1 MKTIILI
8 GMVSLGFLNQNHAA
22 SAEQTSFINQSDNEQ
37 FLELV
42 SLKTRIKVV
51 ENTTEKN
58 FYFDPTTVLPKAI
71 KSLEQEIREDNLII
85 EGNIE
90 TQVTLSGLYSTSIQ
104 KIIQEDIQVTE
115 AKDLDVY
122 QPLDF
127 EAINNNPNGVI
138 ELQNKCSL
146 KQENIKL

>member
-42 SLKTRIKVV
+42 SLKARIKVV

>member
-1 MKTIILI
+1 
-8 GMVSLGFLNQNHAA
+8 
-22 SAEQTSFINQSDNEQ
+22 
-37 FLELV
+37 
-42 SLKTRIKVV
+42 
-51 ENTTEKN
+51 
-58 FYFDPTTVLPKAI
+58 TTVLPKAI